1 MKKTQT
7 LEAETTQR
15 VRSALEKV
23 IDIIDCEIEQF
34 ENVWPVVEV
43 AKIEALKNIKVQVEA
58 RVFWEA
64 DE

>member
-1 MKKTQT
+1 MKGETKTQ
-7 LEAETTQR
+7 AETNQR